1 MLHAAFPMGLPE
13 WDTVRLTLEG
23 EAGLDGTQVR
33 EREPLCLRNH
43 PRLGE
48 GVMESCVRSGR
59 LEGSCWSRTRRSC
72 G

>member
-33 EREPLCLRNH
+33 ESHVAFATTR
-43 PRLGE
+43 
-48 GVMESCVRSGR
+48 
-59 LEGSCWSRTRRSC
+59 GSERA
-72 G
+72 